1 MPLLKAAIKFKGFA
15 LIDIISPCVTFNNH
29 IGSTK
34 SYDHIREHNESV
46 SSLDFVPI
54 GQEIKTNYAEGDKID
69 VPLHDGAIL
78 TLEKL
83 SKKYNPLDKGQAV
96 HSLNEA
102 EKNGKVLT
110 GLLYLN
116 PEVKDHAEILNI
128 SDTPLNQFTDKELC
142 PGSSKLVKINAS
154 LN

>member
-1 MPLLKAAIKFKGFA
+1 M
-15 LIDIISPCVTFNNH
+15 
-29 IGSTK
+29 
-34 SYDHIREHNESV
+34 
-46 SSLDFVPI
+46 PI
-54 GQEIKTNYAEGDKID
+54 GQEIKTSYKEGSIVD

-83 SKKYNPLDKGQAV
+83 SKKYDPLDKGLAV
-96 HSLNEA
+96 QSLNEA

-110 GLLYLN
+110 GLLYIN

-128 SDTPLNQFTDKELC
+128 ADTPFNQFSDQELC
-142 PGSSKLVKINAS
+142 PGSDKLEKVNAS

>member
-1 MPLLKAAIKFKGFA
+1 MKFKGFS

-29 IGSTK
+29 VGSTK

-54 GQEIKTNYAEGDKID
+54 GQEIKTKYAEGTKVD

-83 SKKYNPLDKGQAV
+83 SKKYNPMEKGQAIQ
-96 HSLNEA
+96 SLNQA

-110 GLLYLN
+110 GLLYIN

-128 SDTPLNQFTDKELC
+128 ADTPLNQLSRKELC
-142 PGSSKLVKINAS
+142 PGSSKLAKVNAS